1 MRSPSH
7 AEAAS
12 RFQPSSHP
20 IYETPGIEFIPHRS
34 GLHTRMGDPLPRSGE
49 LMIWRLGASWDYL
62 SCEEAS
68 LWLSRQETARVRQHR
83 NPSFSRRYAIARASL
98 RHLLAAA
105 LGKAPQTLDLADDE
119 HGQPVLREP
128 DLAQPP
134 ALCIAFAGIWITIG
148 MSADAFGLETIMP
161 GAARESTAPLARGPG
176 GLGGLG
182 GQEQAD
188 LDCARAACAS
198 QLLAQPVDLADPL
211 CTQRIGAVSVHQLE
225 HSLFK
230 VIDLPM
236 PGRISAA
243 VATPLSTSAIHA
255 YGWLSR
261 RF

>member
-1 MRSPSH
+1 
-7 AEAAS
+7 
-12 RFQPSSHP
+12 
-20 IYETPGIEFIPHRS
+20 
-34 GLHTRMGDPLPRSGE
+34 
-49 LMIWRLGASWDYL
+49 MIWRLGASWDYL

-68 LWLSRQETARVRQHR
+68 LWLSREESARMRRHR
-83 NPSFSRRYAIARASL
+83 NPSFSRRYVIARASL
-98 RHLLAAA
+98 RHLLADA
-105 LGKAPQTLDLADDE
+105 LGKAPQALDLADDE

-128 DLAQPP
+128 ALAQPP
-134 ALCIAFAGIWITIG
+134 ALRIAFAGIWITIG
-148 MSADAFGLETIMP
+148 ISADAFGLETIMP
-161 GAARESTAPLARGPG
+161 GTGRESTAPLARGPRG
-176 GLGGLG
+176 MA
-182 GQEQAD
+182 QAD

-225 HSLFK
+225 RSLFK

-243 VATPLSTSAIHA
+243 VATPLSTSTIHA

>member
-1 MRSPSH
+1 MRSTPH
-7 AEAAS
+7 AGAAR

-34 GLHTRMGDPLPRSGE
+34 GLHTRTGNPLPCSGE
-49 LMIWRLGASWDYL
+49 LMIWRLSASWDYL

-68 LWLSRQETARVRQHR
+68 LWLSRQETAHMRQYR

-98 RHLLAAA
+98 RHLLADV
-105 LGKAPQTLDLADDE
+105 LGKAPQAIELTDND
-119 HGQPVLREP
+119 HGQPMLREP
-128 DLAQPP
+128 DLAQPL
-134 ALCIAFAGIWITIG
+134 ALRVAFAGIWITIG

-161 GAARESTAPLARGPG
+161 GAACESAAPLARGRV
-176 GLGGLG
+176 
-182 GQEQAD
+182 QAD
-188 LDCARAACAS
+188 LDCARTACAS
-198 QLLAQPVDLADPL
+198 QLLAQPVDLGDRL
-211 CTQRIGAVSVHQLE
+211 RTQRIGAVSVHQIE
-225 HSLFK
+225 RALFK

-243 VATPLSTSAIHA
+243 AATPLSTSTIHA